1 MILDRN
7 ALQQIVVDA
16 CELDVQAIKP
26 GNIRVDSP
34 AYAMSA
40 QDFFASARAIAAPI
54 TAPDLNIGERIF
66 SAIEAT
72 RRAVN
77 CNTNLGIVLLLAPL
91 IQAAQRA
98 ADSQTLESELKTVLM
113 DLTIGDADSAY
124 RAIRLA
130 KPGGMGESAKHDIGK
145 TPEVTLYQAM
155 QEAAARDQIA
165 RLYTT
170 GYEDL
175 WVRALPIWRQSLA
188 RWQSKEW
195 AATAI
200 FLSTLSAQ
208 ADTLITR
215 KFGIEKS
222 NAVSVTAKTQWQA
235 FESAHDPND
244 FRDALLSWDSELKAN
259 GLNPGTTADITVAT
273 IFVAGLQVRG

>member
-1 MILDRN
+1 MIVDRN

-16 CELDVQAIKP
+16 CELDVKAIKP

-54 TAPDLNIGERIF
+54 TAPDLNVGERIF
-66 SAIEAT
+66 RAIEAT
-72 RRAVN
+72 QRAVN

-98 ADSQTLESELKTVLM
+98 ADFQTLESELKTVLM
-113 DLTIGDADSAY
+113 DLTIDDADWAY

-130 KPGGMGESAKHDIGK
+130 KPGGMGESAKHDIGQ

-175 WVRALPIWRQSLA
+175 LLRALPIWQQSLA
-188 RWQSKEW
+188 RWRSKEW

-200 FLSTLSAQ
+200 FLSTLAAQ
-208 ADTLITR
+208 ADTLISR
-215 KFGIEKS
+215 KSGIEKS
-222 NAVSVTAKTQWQA
+222 NAVCATAKPQWQA
-235 FESAHDPND
+235 FESAADPANL
-244 FRDALLSWDSELKAN
+244 RDELLRWDSELKAN

-273 IFVAGLQVRG
+273 IFVAGLQDRG